1 MHDVR
6 CRNYDQ
12 IGTRPKRTH
21 SRTLLLR
28 TFARV
33 PLIGMASD
41 CLRKGLY
48 LVAVS
53 VEFEKE
59 NLLDHGRQILVQGR
73 WKRNQGR
80 RDPRILL
87 PGGPLIFGDVKT
99 LEIFAF
105 RGWDSTKKKQEPYC
119 ENGRYDCGPAPARG
133 RRRGIEDSCASHKKP
148 EPNTNFTKVVWMPG
162 ESP

>member
-87 PGGPLIFGDVKT
+87 PSGPLIFGDVKT

-105 RGWDSTKKKQEPYC
+105 RGWDSTKKKQLCTMHAASRSGCTYNNFKRETLTC
-119 ENGRYDCGPAPARG
+119 RGPQTAFA
-133 RRRGIEDSCASHKKP
+133 SCS
-148 EPNTNFTKVVWMPG
+148 TT
-162 ESP
+162 SPLA